1 MSSIL
6 SALLLHHI
14 TKTASFFY
22 CRRAFWI
29 YYAQRRYIQSKLN
42 SCNTFCGHE
51 NNCSSHAGIMEQK
64 KTRFPRLKKRI
75 WLQSFTLSDTFFPKV
90 TSPDTVRWSSSSM
103 SGMLSK
109 RIKYSWTWAQTQR
122 KVSHLYVSFST
133 PQILWQIKLLTKYR
147 HWESE
152 IWGHQWCNLWGSG
165 DYSETFLEEFI
176 YFTPNFS
183 IPFNIT
189 MVITN
194 L

>member
-64 KTRFPRLKKRI
+64 KTRFPRLKKTNLTAELYLKRHV
-75 WLQSFTLSDTFFPKV
+75 FPKGDV
-90 TSPDTVRWSSSSM
+90 SGHRQMVELQHVGNALEADQVFLNLSADTEKSKSSVCE
-103 SGMLSK
+103 L
-109 RIKYSWTWAQTQR
+109 
-122 KVSHLYVSFST
+122 
-133 PQILWQIKLLTKYR
+133 
-147 HWESE
+147 
-152 IWGHQWCNLWGSG
+152 
-165 DYSETFLEEFI
+165 
-176 YFTPNFS
+176 
-183 IPFNIT
+183 FNPT
-189 MVITN
+189 DPLAN
-194 L
+194 